1 MPLNSLKTEE
11 PTSPSS
17 NSRFVVDL
25 GNGLKPIA
33 FQEISGL
40 NAESKVL
47 EYRNINSP
55 HFTTEKMP
63 GITKYDNIIL
73 KKAVLVADQTF
84 WNWHDQIESH
94 TVQKG
99 TIRIKLLDEE
109 GKIAMQWILDQAWP
123 IMITIVASKSDTNE
137 LSIESL
143 EIAHEK
149 ITVVNM

>member
-84 WNWHDQIESH
+84 WNWHDKHAPNEIFPPRRPSLAVRQP
-94 TVQKG
+94 
-99 TIRIKLLDEE
+99 
-109 GKIAMQWILDQAWP
+109 DQ
-123 IMITIVASKSDTNE
+123 
-137 LSIESL
+137 LSNFGRV
-143 EIAHEK
+143 HE
-149 ITVVNM
+149 